1 MLYNCTNSALRADY
15 GTSINRVTVVQFG
28 GDEQEQLDG
37 MHQQNYLFVHT
48 FRPLNMIIVQGQSW

>member
-1 MLYNCTNSALRADY
+1 MERLLTELQL
-15 GTSINRVTVVQFG
+15 VQFG

-37 MHQQNYLFVHT
+37 MHRQNYLFVHT